1 MPVEI
6 DRAELV
12 EQIEIAF
19 ADTLST
25 KERVQ
30 YLNRLPLNSADTLPY
45 EAQEIEAALRQR
57 VWQTVA
63 FETLDQLRDLDCIA
77 EISDEALAY
86 YLPALLILAVS
97 DPSWLVNQ
105 DTLEQRMIG
114 AFENVTDEQS
124 AVVITFIEFMVAFYS
139 YLIHRQEA
147 FDDPSLLDIEDIEYR
162 ILLYQDEKRALSS
175 RPSET

>member
-6 DRAELV
+6 DRAALV

-30 YLNRLPLNSADTLPY
+30 YLNRLPLYSAETLPY
-45 EAQEIEAALRQR
+45 EAEEIEAVFRRR

-63 FETLDQLRDLDCIA
+63 FEALDQLRDLDPIA
-77 EISDEALAY
+77 EISDEALTY

-105 DTLEQRMIG
+105 DTLERRIFG
-114 AFENVTDEQS
+114 AFVNVTDEQA

-139 YLIHRQEA
+139 YLIHKQEA
-147 FDDPSLLDIEDIEYR
+147 FDDPALLDIEDIEYR
-162 ILLYQDEKRALSS
+162 LLMYQDEKRSLSARS
-175 RPSET
+175 SET